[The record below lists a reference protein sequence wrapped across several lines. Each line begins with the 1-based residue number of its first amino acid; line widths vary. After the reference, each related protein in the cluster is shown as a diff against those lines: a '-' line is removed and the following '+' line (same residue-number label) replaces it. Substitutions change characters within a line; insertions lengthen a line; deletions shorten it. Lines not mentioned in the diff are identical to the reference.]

1 MTDESIVRPRLQ
13 VLSATQA
20 QRIHERSLEILSS
33 VGVRVDSES
42 ARRLLARAADAV
54 AGDGNRIRLSGE
66 SVRWALR
73 AAPSAIQVHD
83 RLARP
88 AFWLGYPAPDCDP
101 AQARFGIGVTTLY
114 YQEPETDRVV
124 PFVRQHMETVV
135 RLGNSLPSFD
145 VISTVGVLHDAAPEA
160 ADLYAALAMTANTV
174 KPLVLLVSDAE
185 RFGSVL
191 DLLEHLH
198 GDLSARP
205 FVLPYVNPITPLV
218 LNQDTVAKMQT
229 AIRRGLPVI
238 YSNYGMA
245 GATTPITPEGT
256 LILLNAELLAGLVLA
271 QSIRE
276 GAPIILGSLPAFFD
290 MRTMAGFYDTT
301 SYLLNL
307 ACADMMAWYRLPHCG
322 TSGSGIGWGP
332 DIVASGHQW
341 ANHLLSCMGRV
352 GLVPFVGDVLGSK
365 AFSPALMVYTGE
377 VIAQVRRFAQGFSLQ
392 QMELGLQEAA
402 AVGPGGNF
410 LTSENTLNR
419 FRSAYYQSGFFQNLS
434 LEAWQ
439 AEGHPQAVDRLREH
453 TRRLLKEANAPDDR
467 GDLWEC
473 GEAFIHTLQEH

>member
-13 VLSATQA
+13 VLSAAQA
-20 QRIHERSLEILSS
+20 ERIHQRSLEMLSS
-33 VGVRVDSES
+33 VGMRVDSES
-42 ARRLLARAADAV
+42 ARRLFARAAGV
-54 AGDGNRIRLSGE
+54 AGDDAHRVRLSGDL
-66 SVRWALR
+66 VQWAL
-73 AAPSAIQVHD
+73 ATAPSSIQVYD
-83 RLARP
+83 RLGRP
-88 AFWLGYPAPDCDP
+88 AFRLGQDRAC
-101 AQARFGIGVTTLY
+101 FGIGVTTLY

-124 PFVRQHMETVV
+124 PFSRQHMESVV
-135 RLGNSLPSFD
+135 RLGNSLPGFD

-160 ADLYAALAMTANTV
+160 ADLYATLAMTANTV
-174 KPLVLLVSDAE
+174 KPLVLLVSDE
-185 RFGSVL
+185 DRFGSVL

-198 GDLSARP
+198 GNLATRP

-218 LNQDTVAKMQT
+218 LNPSTVAKMQT

-290 MRTMAGFYDTT
+290 MRTMANFYDTT

-307 ACADMMAWYRLPHCG
+307 ACADMMAWYQLPHCG

-332 DIVASGHQW
+332 DLVAGGHQW
-341 ANHLLSCMGRV
+341 ANHLLSCRGSV
-352 GLVPFVGDVLGSK
+352 GLAPFVGDVLGSK
-365 AFSPALMVYTGE
+365 AFSPALMVYAGE
-377 VIAQVRRFAQGFSLQ
+377 VIDQVRRFAQGFSLN
-392 QMELGLQEAA
+392 EIDVGLQEAA
-402 AVGPGGNF
+402 AVGPGGSF

-439 AEGHPQAVDRLREH
+439 AEGRPQAVDRLREH
-453 TRRLLKEANAPDDR
+453 TRRLLNEAKAPDDR
-467 GDLWEC
+467 SALWER

>member
-13 VLSATQA
+13 VLSAAQA
-20 QRIHERSLEILSS
+20 ERIHQRSLEMLSS
-33 VGVRVDSES
+33 VGIRVDSES
-42 ARRLLARAADAV
+42 ARRLFARAAGV
-54 AGDGNRIRLSGE
+54 AGDDAHRVRLPGDL
-66 SVRWALR
+66 VQWAL
-73 AAPSAIQVHD
+73 ATAPSSIQVYD
-83 RLARP
+83 RLGRP
-88 AFWLGYPAPDCDP
+88 AFRLGQDR
-101 AQARFGIGVTTLY
+101 ARFGIGVTTLY

-124 PFVRQHMETVV
+124 PFSRQHMESVV
-135 RLGNSLPSFD
+135 RLGNSLPGFD

-160 ADLYAALAMTANTV
+160 ADLYATLAMTANTV
-174 KPLVLLVSDAE
+174 KPLVLLVSDE
-185 RFGSVL
+185 DRFGSVL

-198 GDLSARP
+198 GNLATRP

-218 LNQDTVAKMQT
+218 LNPSTVAKMQT

-256 LILLNAELLAGLVLA
+256 LILLNAELLAGLTLA
-271 QSIRE
+271 QLIRE

-290 MRTMAGFYDTT
+290 MRTMVGFYDTT

-332 DIVASGHQW
+332 DLVAGGHQW
-341 ANHLLSCMGRV
+341 ANHLLSCMGSV
-352 GLVPFVGDVLGSK
+352 GLAPFVGDVLGSK
-365 AFSPALMVYTGE
+365 AFAPALMVYAGE
-377 VIAQVRRFAQGFSLQ
+377 VIDQVRRFAQGFSLN
-392 QMELGLQEAA
+392 EIDVGLQEAA
-402 AVGPGGNF
+402 AVGPGGSY
-410 LTSENTLNR
+410 LASENTLNR

-439 AEGHPQAVDRLREH
+439 AEGRPQAVDRLREH
-453 TRRLLKEANAPDDR
+453 TRRLLNEAKAPDDR
-467 GDLWEC
+467 SALWER